1 MEFHDLDYFN
11 DKANE
16 LYERDSKEENKN
28 NRVTINYGNYDLVF
42 YFRESDGK
50 LILKYN
56 DFELGIGSKIGTYE
70 PKRISKMLY
79 DYQFY
84 PKDHFESL
92 VSKKADKERANK
104 LHDTIMEQCVNIAD
118 LLNDLQRNVQLY
130 NSLYGDSE
138 LAQKLNIKP
147 LGTYLD
153 SALQYKKVI
162 E

>member
-92 VSKKADKERANK
+92 VSKKQIKNVLINYMILLWNNALILLIYLMTYNVMFSYI
-104 LHDTIMEQCVNIAD
+104 TPYMVIVN
-118 LLNDLQRNVQLY
+118 
-130 NSLYGDSE
+130 
-138 LAQKLNIKP
+138 
-147 LGTYLD
+147 
-153 SALQYKKVI
+153 
-162 E
+162 